1 MLLAFAFSWLLL
13 LASPVFGAENSVK
26 YCSSV
31 NTGSDNDANTDT
43 FQSVGAC
50 TSTCT
55 SDYAFGILQGKNC
68 WCSNV
73 APNKATNVNVSE
85 CNDGCPGYPSDNC
98 GNVEEGLYGYIVLM
112 DHMPSSTASAS
123 GASSTGTSTGTSTET
138 TGASTT
144 NSGDSKVETIG
155 GQVQTVT
162 VGGSGATAAADTSS
176 TSSKDSD
183 SGLSNGAVAGVAVG
197 SVAGFL
203 AILALILIWYC
214 SKKRQ
219 RANSPDP
226 SMQLLDGRNS
236 KGSQMSFMRSVF
248 SDNTTLGGSPTATR
262 NPNAT
267 FIDNRMKTNTVL
279 YPNGPRDSSVSLQDN
294 EDYSRPVL
302 RATNPD

>member
-1 MLLAFAFSWLLL
+1 MCVLADLCYLD
-13 LASPVFGAENSVK
+13 PN
-26 YCSSV
+26 
-31 NTGSDNDANTDT
+31 T
-43 FQSVGAC
+43 FQSIGAC

-68 WCSNV
+68 WCSNI
-73 APNKATNVNVSE
+73 APNQATNVNVSE
-85 CNDGCPGYPSDNC
+85 CNDSCPGYPSDNC
-98 GNVEEGLYGYIVLM
+98 GNADEGLYGYIVLM

-123 GASSTGTSTGTSTET
+123 GASSTGTSVSSLYLAERSLGLKHADFLQTDTSSET

-144 NSGDSKVETIG
+144 TSGGSTVETIG

-162 VGGSGATAAADTSS
+162 VGGPGATAAADTSS
-176 TSSKDSD
+176 TSSKSND
-183 SGLSNGAVAGVAVG
+183 SGLSSGAVAGVAVG

-236 KGSQMSFMRSVF
+236 KGSQMSFMRSIF
-248 SDNTTLGGSPTATR
+248 SDNTTLAGSPTAAR
-262 NPNAT
+262 NPNPT
-267 FIDNRMKTNTVL
+267 FTDNRMKTDTVL
-279 YPNGPRDSSVSLQDN
+279 YPHGPRDSSVSLQDN

-302 RATNPD
+302 RVSMSSVIM

>member
-1 MLLAFAFSWLLL
+1 MSHLTRQPMSM
-13 LASPVFGAENSVK
+13 
-26 YCSSV
+26 
-31 NTGSDNDANTDT
+31 
-43 FQSVGAC
+43 FQSATMAALGTRPTIVEMRKKAC
-50 TSTCT
+50 MATSYWWITCHL
-55 SDYAFGILQGKNC
+55 AQLAHQAPLRLELRWVILYL
-68 WCSNV
+68 
-73 APNKATNVNVSE
+73 AE
-85 CNDGCPGYPSDNC
+85 CCL
-98 GNVEEGLYGYIVLM
+98 GLKHA
-112 DHMPSSTASAS
+112 DFSQ
-123 GASSTGTSTGTSTET
+123 TGTSTET

-144 NSGDSKVETIG
+144 TSGGSKVETIG

-176 TSSKDSD
+176 TSSKDSG

-302 RATNPD
+302 RVSI

>member
-31 NTGSDNDANTDT
+31 NTGSDNDANTNT
-43 FQSVGAC
+43 FQSIGAC

-68 WCSNV
+68 WCSNI
-73 APNKATNVNVSE
+73 APNQATNVNISE
-85 CNDGCPGYPSDNC
+85 CNDSCPGYPSDNC
-98 GNVEEGLYGYIVLM
+98 GNADEGLYGYIVLM

-123 GASSTGTSTGTSTET
+123 GASSTGTSTGTSSET

-144 NSGDSKVETIG
+144 TSGGSTVETIG
-155 GQVQTVT
+155 GEVQTVT
-162 VGGSGATAAADTSS
+162 IGGSGATAAADTSS
-176 TSSKDSD
+176 TTSKDND
-183 SGLSNGAVAGVAVG
+183 SGLSSGAVAGVAVG

-236 KGSQMSFMRSVF
+236 KGSQMSFMRSIF
-248 SDNTTLGGSPTATR
+248 SDNSTLAGSPTAAR
-262 NPNAT
+262 NPNPT
-267 FIDNRMKTNTVL
+267 FTDNRMKTDTIL
-279 YPNGPRDSSVSLQDN
+279 YPHGPRDSSVSLQDN

-302 RATNPD
+302 RLANPD